1 MLYYIYINFVIKEL
15 KQMNKSIRKLDNS
28 LIQKRRNKTIR
39 KRAILLLV
47 FMICI
52 FSVLCFKLPY
62 LNVTSINVVNNR
74 IVSQDEIIKLSG
86 IQKGNN
92 IFYLNTT
99 SEIEGIS
106 KNPYILSAK
115 VERKLP
121 SGVTITVV
129 EREAMYFNTKDK
141 KYFVIDKN
149 GIVLEIK
156 EDIKNMNLIKLDGFD
171 YSKAELGKQLE
182 SDDKRRLEVIIELG
196 KYIKPDNILSKF
208 TSIDISD
215 PNALNVYFG
224 NICIKLGNCDNIDK
238 KLNTAVN
245 ILQRDEVKDGKGYID
260 VSFQGNPV
268 YHIEK

>member
-1 MLYYIYINFVIKEL
+1 
-15 KQMNKSIRKLDNS
+15 MNKSIRKSDNS
-28 LIQKRRNKTIR
+28 LIQKRRKKNNAR
-39 KRAILLLV
+39 RRILLLI

-62 LNVTSINVVNNR
+62 FNITGINVVNNK
-74 IVSQDEIIKLSG
+74 IVSKEEIVKLSG
-86 IQKGNN
+86 IEKGNN
-92 IFYLNTT
+92 LFYINTT
-99 SEIEGIS
+99 TGSEGIL

-121 SGVTITVV
+121 NSIVITVV
-129 EREAMYFNTKDK
+129 ERDAIYYNTKDNK
-141 KYFVIDKN
+141 NFVIDKN

-156 EDIKNMNLIKLDGFD
+156 DDIKNMNLIKLDGFD
-171 YSKAELGKQLE
+171 YSKAEVGKQLE
-182 SDDKRRLEVIIELG
+182 SDDKRRLEAIIELA
-196 KYIKPDNILSKF
+196 KYVKSDNILSKV

-215 PNALNVYFG
+215 PNALNVYYG

-245 ILQRDEVKDGKGYID
+245 ILQRDEVKQGKGYID

-268 YHIEK
+268 FYLEK